1 MKKLL
6 FVLILVV
13 GQSLSL
19 PMNALQGANA
29 RISLFNEDKSRN
41 EGNIARSPIQ
51 LPVEAFISDNQLT
64 VNFLNLTTNVT
75 ITLTNVLTGE
85 VVSSNFFA
93 MTEGVVIDLSSE
105 DPGAYQLSLTTS
117 EWSFW
122 GDFSL

>member
-6 FVLILVV
+6 FVLILVA

-29 RISLFNEDKSRN
+29 RISFFNRDKWED
-41 EGNIARSPIQ
+41 EGVARSLAQ
-51 LPVEAFISDNQLT
+51 LPVEAFIDGNELT
-64 VNFLNLTTNVT
+64 INFLNLTTNVT

-85 VVSSNFFA
+85 VVSSTFFA
-93 MTEGVVIDLSSE
+93 TTEGAVIDLSSE
-105 DPGAYQLSLTTS
+105 DPGGYQLDLTS
-117 EWSFW
+117 AEWSFW